1 MLPWGPG
8 NPCKGNSGVREEMP
22 CWYISLGQRELS
34 CHQEG
39 VGFGEAHPDAG
50 TRFPWITLWEQ
61 NPCQS
66 RCSISLPPP
75 SQLCPYIP

>member
-8 NPCKGNSGVREEMP
+8 NPCKGNSGVREEVP

-50 TRFPWITLWEQ
+50 TRVPLLHFPATTITAVPLYPLSPE
-61 NPCQS
+61 C
-66 RCSISLPPP
+66 L
-75 SQLCPYIP
+75 